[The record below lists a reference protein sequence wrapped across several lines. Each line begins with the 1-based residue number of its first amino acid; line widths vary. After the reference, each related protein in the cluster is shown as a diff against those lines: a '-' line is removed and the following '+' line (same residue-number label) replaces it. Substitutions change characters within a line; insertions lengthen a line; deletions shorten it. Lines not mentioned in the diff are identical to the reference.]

1 MNKKFY
7 VRYETPDGKDWAS
20 VMARLNMTN
29 SEFVINSDPAK
40 TRDYDQTI
48 TAYFHRDYRM
58 QIFKTI
64 SANPTN
70 FLSIGS
76 PSGMTDQTVSISSID
91 FNVIESALK
100 TGKYLSVFFAF
111 YDNGQGEFVSDLDTV
126 TVSQYYGR
134 NKDTGKVENVK
145 TGEVIEENYVKL
157 SLWYNVVKIGNN
169 DIYYLIANPNL
180 VTITQNIGG
189 TFEGVDY
196 IELFTYDGGLAVATF
211 KPLIASGGKIVGT
224 DNIAA
229 TSNTLKID
237 VTGDSILVRAH
248 KNPTPNVD
256 LVVDSSVPYTVDNN
270 ILTLDLT
277 GKEAAYVEYKWRT
290 NSDLDFALYS
300 QEGELKRSFVIHKIE
315 GL

>member
-29 SEFVINSDPAK
+29 SEFVINADPAK
-40 TRDYDQTI
+40 TVDYDQTI
-48 TAYFHRDYRM
+48 SAYFHRDYRM

-64 SANPTN
+64 SANPTG

-91 FNVIESALK
+91 FNVIETALK
-100 TGKYLSVFFAF
+100 TEKYLSVFFAF
-111 YDNGQGEFVSDLDTV
+111 YDDGRDGYVSDLDTI
-126 TVSQYYGR
+126 TVSDYYGR
-134 NKDTGKVENVK
+134 NKETGKVENVK
-145 TGEVIEENYVKL
+145 TGQVLDENSVKL

-196 IELFTYDGGLAVATF
+196 RELFTYDGGLAASIF
-211 KPLIASGGKIVGT
+211 RPLIESGGKIVGES
-224 DNIAA
+224 NIAA
-229 TSNTLKID
+229 TSDTLKID
-237 VTGDSILVRAH
+237 VTGDSFLDRVQG
-248 KNPTPNVD
+248 NPSPNVD

-270 ILTLDLT
+270 ILTLDLS
-277 GKEAAYVEYKWRT
+277 GKEAAYVEYKWKT

>member
-29 SEFVINSDPAK
+29 SEFVINSDSSK
-40 TRDYDQTI
+40 TRDYDQI
-48 TAYFHRDYRM
+48 ISAYFHRDYRM
-58 QIFKTI
+58 QIFQTV
-64 SANPTN
+64 SDNPKS

-76 PSGMTDQTVSISSID
+76 PSGITDQTVSISAID
-91 FNVIESALK
+91 FNFIETALSS
-100 TGKYLSVFFAF
+100 GKYLSIHFAY
-111 YDNGQGEFVSDLDTV
+111 YDNGNDGYSSDLDTI
-126 TVSQYYGR
+126 TQSDYYGR
-134 NKDTGKVENVK
+134 NSLTGKIENVR
-145 TGEVIEENYVKL
+145 TGELVAENYVKL

-180 VTITQNIGG
+180 VAITQNIGG

-196 IELFTYDGGLAVATF
+196 RELFTYDGGLAVAIF
-211 KPLIASGGKIVGT
+211 KPSIASGGKIIGES
-224 DNIAA
+224 NIAA
-229 TSNTLKID
+229 YNNTLKID
-237 VTGDSILVRAH
+237 LFGSSSLPDDRSTI
-248 KNPTPNVD
+248 NID

-277 GKEAAYVEYKWRT
+277 GKEAAYVEYKWKT

>member
-7 VRYETPDGKDWAS
+7 VRYETPDGDNWAS

-29 SEFVINSDPAK
+29 TEFVIDADPDR
-40 TRDYDQTI
+40 THDYEQLI
-48 TAYFHRDYRM
+48 SAYFHRDYRM

-64 SANPTN
+64 SSDPKS

-76 PSGMTDQTVSISSID
+76 PSGITDQTVSISAID
-91 FNVIESALK
+91 FDVIETSLSS
-100 TGKYLSVFFAF
+100 GKYLSVFFAF
-111 YDNGQGEFVSDLDTV
+111 YDDGRDGFVSDLDTV
-126 TVSQYYGR
+126 TQSDYFGR
-134 NKDTGKVENVK
+134 NKETGKVENIK
-145 TGEVIEENYVKL
+145 TGQVLDEGSVKL

-180 VTITQNIGG
+180 VAITQNISG
-189 TFEGVDY
+189 TFNGVDY
-196 IELFTYDGGLAVATF
+196 QEMFTFDGDLSVAIF
-211 KPLIASGGKIVGT
+211 KPLVVSGGKIVGT

-229 TSNTLKID
+229 FGDTLTID
-237 VTGDSILVRAH
+237 VTGNSVLVRGQG
-248 KNPTPNVD
+248 NPSPNVD
-256 LVVDSSVPYTVDNN
+256 LVVDTSVPYNVENN

-277 GKEAAYVEYKWRT
+277 GKEAAYIEYKWKT
-290 NSDLDFALYS
+290 DSDLDFASYS

>member
-7 VRYETPDGKDWAS
+7 VRYETPDGDNWAS

-29 SEFVINSDPAK
+29 SEFIINSDPAK
-40 TRDYDQTI
+40 TRDYDQSI
-48 TAYFHRDYRM
+48 SAYFHRDYRM

-64 SANPTN
+64 SENPLS

-76 PSGMTDQTVSISSID
+76 PSGITDQTVSISAID
-91 FNVIESALK
+91 FGVIESALS
-100 TGKYLSVFFAF
+100 TGKYPSVFFAF

-126 TVSQYYGR
+126 THSGYYGR
-134 NKDTGKVENVK
+134 NTASGKVENVQ
-145 TGEVIEENYVKL
+145 TGEVLDDSSVKL

-189 TFEGVDY
+189 TFGGVDY
-196 IELFTYDGGLAVATF
+196 IELFTYDGGLAVSVF
-211 KPLIASGGKIVGT
+211 KPLVVSGGKIIGT

-229 TSNTLKID
+229 LGDTLTID

-248 KNPTPNVD
+248 GNPSPNVD
-256 LVVDSSVPYTVDNN
+256 LVVDASVPYTVENN

-277 GKEAAYVEYKWRT
+277 GKEAAYVEYKWKT